1 MHVRM
6 FTGVYTCTLCSCEDQ
21 RRERKGSGRETTM
34 AWGLSLFVHKNGV
47 CVGPGP
53 PNSILYQLTPT
64 PRPHTHTRSRTQQR
78 RKPTCTRCF
87 SFFSSFH
94 YCSFCCHKIYCI
106 PSLDFFLKLQVW
118 GFLSHKGRR
127 WGQGCLQ
134 GCFFVYMCV
143 RVIYCPPFL
152 IVSVALHETFRLSL
166 VAWLCDV
173 PVCVGERLSW
183 SGFFFPSPLWCPLDS
198 LVCLYQLYSHV
209 FQILTK
215 NDSYFSD
222 FVCKLL

>member
-94 YCSFCCHKIYCI
+94 YCSFCCHEIYCI
-106 PSLDFFLKLQVW
+106 PSLDFFLKLLRVPQSQRKKMRTGMSAGMLFCVHDLLRDL
-118 GFLSHKGRR
+118 LSP
-127 WGQGCLQ
+127 
-134 GCFFVYMCV
+134 VSYCV
-143 RVIYCPPFL
+143 CGL
-152 IVSVALHETFRLSL
+152 A
-166 VAWLCDV
+166 
-173 PVCVGERLSW
+173 
-183 SGFFFPSPLWCPLDS
+183 
-198 LVCLYQLYSHV
+198 
-209 FQILTK
+209 
-215 NDSYFSD
+215 
-222 FVCKLL
+222 

>member
-94 YCSFCCHKIYCI
+94 YCSFCCHEIYCI

-134 GCFFVYMCV
+134 GCFFCV
-143 RVIYCPPFL
+143 HVRARDLLSPVSYCVCGL
-152 IVSVALHETFRLSL
+152 
-166 VAWLCDV
+166 AWD
-173 PVCVGERLSW
+173 
-183 SGFFFPSPLWCPLDS
+183 
-198 LVCLYQLYSHV
+198 
-209 FQILTK
+209 I
-215 NDSYFSD
+215 
-222 FVCKLL
+222 